1 MRKSIF
7 LFVAIV
13 LVLFFIVGRLIFK
26 ALNPKSAPIEI
37 YEVAYLNTDKMQEA
51 DTATINHSYNRY
63 VIKAY
68 LFGHSTS
75 DYVKKNAADAFVCVF
90 QKDSLQKTVDTVL
103 LIDSKLREPLLY
115 PPYEYFLGITL
126 QKNLQGRNVLIL
138 GNQIQALSRYKYRYA
153 NIQLGIDD

>member
-51 DTATINHSYNRY
+51 DTATINHRYNRY

-75 DYVKKNAADAFVCVF
+75 DYVKKMQRTLLFAFF
-90 QKDSLQKTVDTVL
+90 KKTRFKKRS
-103 LIDSKLREPLLY
+103 IPCY
-115 PPYEYFLGITL
+115 
-126 QKNLQGRNVLIL
+126 
-138 GNQIQALSRYKYRYA
+138 
-153 NIQLGIDD
+153 